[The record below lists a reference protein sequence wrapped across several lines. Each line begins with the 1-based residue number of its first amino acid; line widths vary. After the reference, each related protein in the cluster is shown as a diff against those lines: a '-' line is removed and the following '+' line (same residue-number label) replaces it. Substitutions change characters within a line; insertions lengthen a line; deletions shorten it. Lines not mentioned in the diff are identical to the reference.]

1 MNTANQSNPLKPIK
15 MRKLNKKELQW
26 IENNKEEFV
35 KEMVEMIQRIDSEIK
50 SKESELLKLPTK
62 EDRVKEVM
70 KITQNVLKWV

>member
-1 MNTANQSNPLKPIK
+1 

-26 IENNKEEFV
+26 IENNKEVFA
-35 KEMVEMIQRIDSEIK
+35 KEMVEMIQKINSEIK
-50 SKESELLKLPTK
+50 SNESELLKLPTK

>member
-1 MNTANQSNPLKPIK
+1 

-35 KEMVEMIQRIDSEIK
+35 KEMVEMIQKIDSEIK

-62 EDRVKEVM
+62 EDRVNEVM

>member
-1 MNTANQSNPLKPIK
+1 

-26 IENNKEEFV
+26 IENNKEVFA
-35 KEMVEMIQRIDSEIK
+35 KEMVEMIQEIDTEIK

>member
-1 MNTANQSNPLKPIK
+1 

-35 KEMVEMIQRIDSEIK
+35 KEMVEMIQKIDSEIK
-50 SKESELLKLPTK
+50 SKESELLNLPTK

>member
-1 MNTANQSNPLKPIK
+1 

-26 IENNKEEFV
+26 IENNKEVFG
-35 KEMVEMIQRIDSEIK
+35 KEMVEMIQKIDSEIK

>member
-1 MNTANQSNPLKPIK
+1 

-35 KEMVEMIQRIDSEIK
+35 KEMVEMIQKIDSEIK

-70 KITQNVLKWV
+70 KITQKVRERIKNSKEVNPVTQ

>member
-1 MNTANQSNPLKPIK
+1 

-35 KEMVEMIQRIDSEIK
+35 KEMVEMIQKIDSEIK
-50 SKESELLKLPTK
+50 SNESELLKLPTK